1 MKLRRNP
8 MFWLAAVLSF
18 LLDRL
23 SKQWIVDHFQLTNPP
38 QSLPIWQDVFHI
50 TYVTNKGAAFSL
62 FQGEG
67 WLRWLSL
74 LVTLALIYYGL
85 FGTPLRAWEQAGYG
99 FLLGGAAGNGVDR
112 MLTGQVVDFLDV
124 RLIHFPVFNL
134 ADIAINIGLACL
146 FISLWT
152 RSPQTAEPPSA
163 NGQKGRDPNTTS

>member
-1 MKLRRNP
+1 

-23 SKQWIVDHFQLTNPP
+23 SKQWIAEHFQLTNPP
-38 QSLPIWQDVFHI
+38 QSWPIWQDVFHL
-50 TYVTNKGAAFSL
+50 TYVTNRGAAFSL

-74 LVTLALIYYGL
+74 LVSLGLIYYGL
-85 FGTPLRAWEQAGYG
+85 FGSPLRVWEQMGYG
-99 FLLGGAAGNGVDR
+99 FMLGGAAGNGFDR
-112 MLTGQVVDFLDV
+112 LSMGQVIDFLDF

-134 ADIAINIGLACL
+134 ADVAINLGLACL

-152 RSPQTAEPPSA
+152 RKPQPNPPSVTDS
-163 NGQKGRDPNTTS
+163 GE